1 VEWRLFKASVAS
13 SAARGRL
20 FGWKQVVVAN
30 NGKKAT
36 PWWNQEVKDAVQEK
50 KEAYIGM
57 AS

>member
-1 VEWRLFKASVAS
+1 LFKASVAS